1 MNNIELEVEFE
12 DTEEMEIEGLY
23 PAGPQGEKGEK
34 GDPGEK
40 GEKGDPGEKGE
51 KGDPGEK
58 GEKGDPRS
66 TTKGFSRRRNS
77 RKRRKWSFI
86 SD

>member
-1 MNNIELEVEFE
+1 MNNIELEAEFK

-23 PAGPQGEKGEK
+23 PAGP
-34 GDPGEK
+34 K

-77 RKRRKWSFI
+77 RK
-86 SD
+86 